1 MEPNLPDVVLWS
13 IPAFVLLTVLETV
26 VHRIH
31 PDDDAAGYDAKD
43 AATSVTMGLGSLAF
57 DLLWKIP
64 VVAIYA
70 AVYELT
76 PLRVPSCGGRS
87 C

>member
-1 MEPNLPDVVLWS
+1 MPNLPDVVLWS
-13 IPAFVLLTVLETV
+13 IPAFVLLTVIEV
-26 VHRIH
+26 VSYRLH
-31 PDDDAAGYDAKD
+31 PDEDAAGYDAKD
-43 AATSVTMGLGSLAF
+43 AATSVAMGIGSIGF

-64 VVAIYA
+64 VVAVFT

-76 PLRVPSCGGRS
+76 PLRVRSCGGPP